1 MFGIGNV
8 IKAVV
13 YLVIVLLIAGGLWYV
28 TNLKAALAIS
38 EQNNQKLEDGIKQ
51 QQQLLE
57 NMQKDI
63 AQIQETNKQ
72 LQAENARQK
81 ADVENL
87 ANKFQKN
94 DLGVLATT
102 KPVLVEKLVNRG
114 TVNVLRCLE
123 IASGSPLN
131 EKEKNA
137 KTPQEA
143 NRECPGLIDPNYTP
157 VN

>member
-102 KPVLVEKLVNRG
+102 KPALVEKLVNRG

>member
-63 AQIQETNKQ
+63 AQIQETNKR

-102 KPVLVEKLVNRG
+102 KPALVEKLVNRG

>member
-1 MFGIGNV
+1 
-8 IKAVV
+8 
-13 YLVIVLLIAGGLWYV
+13 
-28 TNLKAALAIS
+28 
-38 EQNNQKLEDGIKQ
+38 
-51 QQQLLE
+51 
-57 NMQKDI
+57 MQKDI

-102 KPVLVEKLVNRG
+102 KPALVEKLVNRG

>member
-1 MFGIGNV
+1 MFGIGNA
-8 IKAVV
+8 IKAIV
-13 YLVIVLLIAGGLWYV
+13 YLVIVLVIAGGLWYV
-28 TNLKAALAIS
+28 MNLKADLAVS
-38 EQNNQKLEDGIKQ
+38 EQNNQKLQDGIKQ
-51 QQQLLE
+51 QQVLLE

-63 AQIQETNKQ
+63 AHIQETNKQ
-72 LQAENARQK
+72 LQEENAKQR

-87 ANKFQKN
+87 SNKFQKN
-94 DLGVLATT
+94 DLGVLGSA
-102 KPVLVEKLVNRG
+102 KPELVERLINRG

-137 KTPQEA
+137 KSPQEA
-143 NRECPGLIDPNYTP
+143 NRECPGLINPNYTP

>member
-28 TNLKAALAIS
+28 TNLKASLAIS

-102 KPVLVEKLVNRG
+102 KPALVEKLVNRG

>member
-1 MFGIGNV
+1 MFGIGNA
-8 IKAVV
+8 IKAIV
-13 YLVIVLLIAGGLWYV
+13 YLVIVLVIAGGLWYV
-28 TNLKAALAIS
+28 MNLKADLAVS
-38 EQNNQKLEDGIKQ
+38 EQNNQKLQDGIKQ
-51 QQQLLE
+51 QQVLLE

-63 AQIQETNKQ
+63 AHIQETNKQ
-72 LQAENARQK
+72 LQEENAKQR

-87 ANKFQKN
+87 SNKFQKN
-94 DLGVLATT
+94 DLGVLGAA
-102 KPVLVEKLVNRG
+102 KPELVERLINRG

-137 KTPQEA
+137 KSPQEA
-143 NRECPGLIDPNYTP
+143 NRECPGLINPNYTP